1 MLFGNVIFIA
11 IILSMKIGT
20 LWFPKFN
27 SFLYTESDIIYNM
40 KKRGPLAVDLHSSD
54 DDKIAKQLVKLGK
67 PPIGMFWWLYVL
79 VVPVDVIS
87 IVIMSGFLAA
97 NILGGNTLLGV
108 FILLLLDILF
118 IYLLVHVIRGS
129 ITALLI
135 NSVPAVMMIW
145 LVVEDPFSIFFIFIG
160 IYFFIILIVPA
171 MIIIRL
177 FVLLLR

>member
-1 MLFGNVIFIA
+1 
-11 IILSMKIGT
+11 
-20 LWFPKFN
+20 
-27 SFLYTESDIIYNM
+27 
-40 KKRGPLAVDLHSSD
+40 
-54 DDKIAKQLVKLGK
+54 
-67 PPIGMFWWLYVL
+67 MFWWLYVL

-97 NILGGNTLLGV
+97 NILGGHTLPNV

-160 IYFFIILIVPA
+160 IYFFIILIIPA